1 MRIHLILEDCVC
13 TDEDYKNNLKLNGS
27 LFIDRVH
34 VSQGC
39 LSLLDCRLLS
49 LLRF

>member
-27 LFIDRVH
+27 LYRQGSRVSR
-34 VSQGC
+34 VSVTTG
-39 LSLLDCRLLS
+39 L
-49 LLRF
+49 